1 MKEANEQKWNILFH
15 VGYADVLILHGP
27 RSKRRFFIHQQ
38 TLQSF
43 HGWEAHGL
51 ELVQREWIGLRGVVV
66 SSIIVP
72 KHKGC
77 QRKGEEEGGGRRN
90 MRKRK
95 NQIRIDID
103 KQIQKDSY
111 RQMNRRNKL
120 IDK

>member
-1 MKEANEQKWNILFH
+1 MRDIKKRMKDANEQKWNILFH

-43 HGWEAHGL
+43 HGWEAHGP

-77 QRKGEEEGGGRRN
+77 QRKGEEEGGEE
-90 MRKRK
+90 KYEK
-95 NQIRIDID
+95 
-103 KQIQKDSY
+103 KEET
-111 RQMNRRNKL
+111 
-120 IDK
+120 

>member
-1 MKEANEQKWNILFH
+1 MKEANERKWNILFH

-77 QRKGEEEGGGRRN
+77 QRKGEEGGEE
-90 MRKRK
+90 KYEK
-95 NQIRIDID
+95 
-103 KQIQKDSY
+103 KE
-111 RQMNRRNKL
+111 
-120 IDK
+120 